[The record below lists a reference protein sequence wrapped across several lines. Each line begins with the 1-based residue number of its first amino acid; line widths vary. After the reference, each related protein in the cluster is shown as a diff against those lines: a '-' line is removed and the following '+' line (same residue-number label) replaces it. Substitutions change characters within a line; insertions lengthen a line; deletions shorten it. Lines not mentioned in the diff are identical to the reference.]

1 MQYYPVC
8 NWMWWYA
15 AWPYRQQWVS
25 WLVYKLPDFTW
36 VHTSHIEQ
44 CNDST
49 NVAEEF
55 WILTDVNMYCVFLRT
70 CFCTWLG
77 LFFILLCVGHVIQ
90 MQPDTISI
98 TAVLIEYET
107 LTKRQMH
114 GVTTGWLR
122 YRRPTDSERPT
133 VPIFVRKSQFRLP
146 FKPSVPVILIGP
158 GTGLAPM
165 RGFIQDRYS
174 VFKDGKAHLCTML
187 NIALYY
193 FHHWNCHWC

>member
-1 MQYYPVC
+1 MFLY
-8 NWMWWYA
+8 M
-15 AWPYRQQWVS
+15 
-25 WLVYKLPDFTW
+25 TW
-36 VHTSHIEQ
+36 T
-44 CNDST
+44 
-49 NVAEEF
+49 
-55 WILTDVNMYCVFLRT
+55 
-70 CFCTWLG
+70 
-77 LFFILLCVGHVIQ
+77 FFILLCVGHVIQ

-98 TAVLIEYET
+98 TGVLIEYET

-174 VFKDGKAHLCTML
+174 VFRDGKAHSCTVL
-187 NIALYY
+187 NIAWVY
-193 FHHWNCHWC
+193 FVSLKLSLVLNMFLLLTTNVFSKEPSNVIS